1 MISSYV
7 HNAHIAWAGGS
18 SLVGLPEQ
26 LHACCGG
33 VSGQFVEHS
42 CEEMDA
48 TVAKIL
54 EQVLHLAL
62 LYPLTEHQREE
73 L

>member
-1 MISSYV
+1 MKLY
-7 HNAHIAWAGGS
+7 
-18 SLVGLPEQ
+18 VGLPEQ
-26 LHACCGG
+26 LHACCGCVG
-33 VSGQFVEHS
+33 CQFAEHS

-48 TVAKIL
+48 AVAKIL
-54 EQVLHLAL
+54 QQILHLAL